1 MLAGEV
7 IRHDTFA
14 PLHRDRLTNCKKPF
28 VANLRERDKR
38 ELDEIGVPR
47 DVVADVLV
55 RGHVVGAIFPHQ
67 WMPAAAVAFHPITAR
82 CVSAS
87 LLATDD
93 WSKVARRVVRWGLR
107 VAKPKLLSMGFTRAE
122 CRVMDGHADA
132 IRLLSHLGFQRE
144 CVLPNYGASGVTFHQ
159 FAWRYENH
167 VFA

>member
-28 VANLRERDKR
+28 VSNLRARDKR

-67 WMPAAAVAFHPITAR
+67 WLPAAVVAFHPITAR

-93 WSKVARRVVRWGLR
+93 WPKVARRVIRWGVR
-107 VAKPKLLSMGFTRAE
+107 VAKPKLLSLGFTRAE
-122 CRVMDGHADA
+122 CRVMSGHDDA
-132 IRLLSHLGFQRE
+132 IRLLQFLGFKPE
-144 CVLPNYGASGVTFHQ
+144 CILDGYGSSGVDFIQ
-159 FAWRYENH
+159 YSWR
-167 VFA
+167 A